1 METLG
6 LAVAQNLYSTLL
18 FGPSAHLFAVEFLL
32 AWASHWA
39 YLYVC
44 PGTLCVIVWG
54 TCIGKVLNKIH
65 YFWRVMLSHA
75 ICLACHISVYAFISF
90 FDPTRP
96 SSSDINK
103 TTRKSLKFKR
113 SQGIWSQKKPPQTNK
128 RIKNNIISFAKHII
142 LKYFPIWKFTFWK
155 MSPILHLMIF

>member
-18 FGPSAHLFAVEFLL
+18 FGPSAHLFAVEFSL

-44 PGTLCVIVWG
+44 PETLCVIVWG

-65 YFWRVMLSHA
+65 YF
-75 ICLACHISVYAFISF
+75 
-90 FDPTRP
+90 
-96 SSSDINK
+96 
-103 TTRKSLKFKR
+103 
-113 SQGIWSQKKPPQTNK
+113 
-128 RIKNNIISFAKHII
+128 
-142 LKYFPIWKFTFWK
+142 
-155 MSPILHLMIF
+155 